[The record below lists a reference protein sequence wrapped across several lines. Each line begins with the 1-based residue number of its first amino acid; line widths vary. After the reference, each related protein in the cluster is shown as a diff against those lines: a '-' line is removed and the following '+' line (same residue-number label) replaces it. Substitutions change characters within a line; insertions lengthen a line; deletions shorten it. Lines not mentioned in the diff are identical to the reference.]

1 LLHQRDPSAQKI
13 RIRISASTAT
23 EATGEAME
31 QALAPAFEAPTIA
44 SPGLRPNILSPMET
58 LAQSIS
64 TIAPTTSPTM
74 TVPLVF
80 ALAGNGTWLA
90 YLFATCAMLLMALCI
105 SRFARY
111 TSCSGSLYTY
121 ATSSLPPA
129 ISGIA
134 GWALLLAYIATGA
147 SVTGGFINYT
157 NVFMLQIFGRPAPT
171 VLLAIL
177 CVGISTAIAYRDV
190 QVSARLML
198 WIEAIS
204 VALISIVLAILLWR
218 NGLHIDQTQL
228 HLHNVHPSGVRL
240 GVVLAIFSFV
250 GFESATT
257 LGAEARNP
265 LRTIP
270 RAVIQSAIFC
280 GLFFILCAYLE
291 TLGMAS
297 AHQNLGT
304 STAPMRV
311 LSTLAGVSQLGPFID
326 FGALVSMFACT
337 LACITAAARVLMR
350 MAHNGL
356 AHRRLGIAHKTN
368 ATPGSA
374 VLLTGLLTALPVS
387 VLTLRG
393 VTGFDIYG
401 WMGSLAVY
409 GFLTTYG
416 LAAIA
421 LPIYLKRHHHL
432 TTGTLLLSIAGTL
445 AMLLALAGT
454 LYPIPDSPYNWL
466 PYVYLAY
473 ILCGVTWFAIST
485 RAKSPA

>member
-1 LLHQRDPSAQKI
+1 
-13 RIRISASTAT
+13 
-23 EATGEAME
+23 ME
-31 QALAPAFEAPTIA
+31 QVAESEASLAPV
-44 SPGLRPNILSPMET
+44 PGLRANILSPMET

-64 TIAPTTSPTM
+64 TIAPTTTPTM
-74 TVPLVF
+74 TIPLVF
-80 ALAGNGTWLA
+80 VLAGNGTWLA
-90 YLFATCAMLLMALCI
+90 YLFATAAILLIALCI

-121 ATSSLPPA
+121 ATSSLPPS

-147 SVTGGFINYT
+147 SVAGGFINYA
-157 NVFMLQIFGRPAPT
+157 NVFLLAITGKSAPT
-171 VLLAIL
+171 FLLAIL
-177 CVGISTAIAYRDV
+177 CVGVSTFIAYRDV

-204 VALISIVLAILLWR
+204 VALIAVVLLLLLWH
-218 NGLHIDQTQL
+218 NGLHLDHAQL
-228 HLHNVHPSGVRL
+228 HLEGVTPSAVRL
-240 GVVLAIFSFV
+240 GVVLALFSFV

-257 LGAEARNP
+257 LGAEASNP
-265 LRTIP
+265 LHTIP
-270 RAVIQSAIFC
+270 RAVIQSAIFT

-291 TLGMAS
+291 TLGMHT
-297 AHQNLGT
+297 AHQNLGE

-311 LSTLAGVSQLGPFID
+311 LATLAGVTPLGPFID

-350 MAHNGL
+350 MGHNGL
-356 AHRRLGIAHKTN
+356 VHQRLGLAHSKN

-374 VLLTGLLTALPVS
+374 VLVSGIFTALPVT
-387 VLTLRG
+387 VLALRG
-393 VTGFDIYG
+393 VAGTDIYG

-416 LAAIA
+416 LAAVA
-421 LPIYLKRHHHL
+421 LPLYLKRNHHL
-432 TTGTLLLSIAGTL
+432 TSASLIVSATTTIAIV
-445 AMLLALAGT
+445 LALAGT
-454 LYPIPDSPYNWL
+454 LYPVPERPYNWL

-473 ILCGVTWFAIST
+473 ILGGIVWFSLTTRRQASVT
-485 RAKSPA
+485 

>member
-1 LLHQRDPSAQKI
+1 
-13 RIRISASTAT
+13 
-23 EATGEAME
+23 ME
-31 QALAPAFEAPTIA
+31 QALAPVDEAPDLA
-44 SPGLRPNILSPMET
+44 SPGLRANILSPMET

-64 TIAPTTSPTM
+64 TIAPTTTPTM
-74 TVPLVF
+74 TIPLVF
-80 ALAGNGTWLA
+80 VLAGNGTWLA
-90 YLFATCAMLLMALCI
+90 YLLATAAVLLIALCI

-147 SVTGGFINYT
+147 SVAGGFINYA
-157 NVFMLQIFGRPAPT
+157 NVFLLSITGKSAPT
-171 VLLAIL
+171 FLLALL
-177 CVGISTAIAYRDV
+177 CVGVSTFIAYRDV

-204 VALISIVLAILLWR
+204 VALIAIVLTLLLWH
-218 NGLHIDQTQL
+218 NGLHIDHAQF
-228 HLHNVHPSGVRL
+228 HLKGVTPSAVRL
-240 GVVLAIFSFV
+240 GVVLALFSFV

-257 LGAEARNP
+257 LGAEASNP

-270 RAVIQSAIFC
+270 RAVIQSAVFT

-291 TLGMAS
+291 TLGMHT
-297 AHQNLGT
+297 AHQNLGE

-311 LSTLAGVSQLGPFID
+311 LASLAGVAPLGPFID

-350 MAHNGL
+350 MGHNGL
-356 AHRRLGIAHKTN
+356 VHRRMGFAHRRN
-368 ATPGSA
+368 ATPASA
-374 VLLTGLLTALPVS
+374 VLVSGLLTALPVT
-387 VLTLRG
+387 VLALRG
-393 VTGFDIYG
+393 VAGTDIYG

-421 LPIYLKRHHHL
+421 LPLYLRRNHHL
-432 TTGTLLLSIAGTL
+432 TSAPLALSIITAL
-445 AMLLALAGT
+445 AIVLALAGT
-454 LYPIPDSPYNWL
+454 LYPVPERPYNWL
-466 PYVYLAY
+466 PYVYLVY
-473 ILCGVTWFAIST
+473 ILCGVAWFAVSTRKVIST
-485 RAKSPA
+485 ST

>member
-1 LLHQRDPSAQKI
+1 
-13 RIRISASTAT
+13 
-23 EATGEAME
+23 ME
-31 QALAPAFEAPTIA
+31 QALAPAIEAPTIA
-44 SPGLRPNILSPMET
+44 PSSLRPNILSPMET

-74 TVPLVF
+74 TIPLVF

-121 ATSSLPPA
+121 ATSSLPPT

-157 NVFMLQIFGRPAPT
+157 NIFMLSIFGKPAPT
-171 VLLAIL
+171 ALLALL
-177 CVGISTAIAYRDV
+177 CVGISTVIAYRDV

-198 WIEAIS
+198 WIEASS
-204 VALISIVLAILLWR
+204 VALITIVLAILLWR
-218 NGLHIDQTQL
+218 NGLHIDHAQL
-228 HLHNVHPSGVRL
+228 HLQGVHPAGVRL

-250 GFESATT
+250 GFESATS
-257 LGAEARNP
+257 LGAEAVNP

-270 RAVIQSAIFC
+270 RAVIQSAVFT
-280 GLFFILCAYLE
+280 GLFLILCAYVE
-291 TLGMAS
+291 TLGMHAL
-297 AHQNLGT
+297 NEDLGT
-304 STAPMRV
+304 SAAPMRE
-311 LSTLAGVSQLGPFID
+311 LSRLAGVNLFGRLID

-350 MAHNGL
+350 MAHNGVV
-356 AHRRLGIAHKTN
+356 HRSLGIAHKKN

-374 VLLTGLLTALPVS
+374 VLLTGLLTA
-387 VLTLRG
+387 VLVTALALRG
-393 VTGFDIYG
+393 VTGFNIYG

-421 LPIYLKRHHHL
+421 LPIYLKRNHNL
-432 TTGTLLLSIAGTL
+432 TPGTLLLAVAGTL

-473 ILCGVTWFAIST
+473 ILCGIAWHAIST
-485 RAKSPA
+485 RNRYTSPAAS

>member
-1 LLHQRDPSAQKI
+1 
-13 RIRISASTAT
+13 
-23 EATGEAME
+23 ME
-31 QALAPAFEAPTIA
+31 QALSEAPIVAHT
-44 SPGLRPNILSPMET
+44 GLRPNILSPLET

-64 TIAPTTSPTM
+64 TIAPTASPTM
-74 TVPLVF
+74 TIPLVF

-105 SRFARY
+105 SRFARH

-121 ATSSLPPA
+121 ATSSLPPT

-147 SVTGGFINYT
+147 SVTGGFINYA
-157 NVFMLQIFGRPAPT
+157 NVFMLQIFGKPAPT
-171 VLLAIL
+171 VLLAIV

-198 WIEAIS
+198 WIEATS
-204 VALISIVLAILLWR
+204 VSLITIVLAILLWR
-218 NGLHIDQTQL
+218 NGLHIDHPQL
-228 HLHNVHPSGVRL
+228 HLQGVSTSGVRL

-291 TLGMAS
+291 TLGMAT

-304 STAPMRV
+304 STAPLRV
-311 LSTLAGVSQLGPFID
+311 LSDLAGVPLLGPLID

-356 AHRRLGIAHKTN
+356 AHRRLGTAHKKN

-374 VLLTGLLTALPVS
+374 ILLTGLFTVLPVA

-393 VTGFDIYG
+393 VSGTDIYG

-421 LPIYLKRHHHL
+421 LPVYLKRNHHL

-445 AMLLALAGT
+445 ATLLAIAGT
-454 LYPIPDSPYNWL
+454 LYPVPDRPYNWL

-473 ILCGVTWFAIST
+473 ILCGMAWYAISNRNLST
-485 RAKSPA
+485 APFTTN

>member
-1 LLHQRDPSAQKI
+1 
-13 RIRISASTAT
+13 
-23 EATGEAME
+23 ME
-31 QALAPAFEAPTIA
+31 QALITASEAPVSNPT
-44 SPGLRPNILSPMET
+44 GLRPNILSPMET

-121 ATSSLPPA
+121 ATSSLPPG

-147 SVTGGFINYT
+147 SVAGGFINYT
-157 NVFMLQIFGRPAPT
+157 NVFMLSIFGRPAPT

-177 CVGISTAIAYRDV
+177 CVGVSTAIAYRDV

-198 WIEAIS
+198 WIEATS
-204 VALISIVLAILLWR
+204 VTLITTVLALLLWR
-218 NGLHIDQTQL
+218 NGLHIDHAQL
-228 HLHNVHPSGVRL
+228 HLHGVTSSGVRL

-291 TLGMAS
+291 TLGMAT
-297 AHQNLGT
+297 AHENLGT
-304 STAPMRV
+304 STAPLRV
-311 LSTLAGVSQLGPFID
+311 LSNLAGVPLLGPLID

-356 AHRRLGIAHKTN
+356 VHSKLGTAHIKN

-374 VLLTGLLTALPVS
+374 VLLTGLFTLLPVG
-387 VLTLRG
+387 VLTFRG
-393 VTGFDIYG
+393 VSGSDIYG
-401 WMGSLAVY
+401 WLGSLAVY
-409 GFLTTYG
+409 GFLTAYG
-416 LAAIA
+416 LAAVA
-421 LPIYLKRHHHL
+421 LPVYLKRNHHL
-432 TTGTLLLSIAGTL
+432 TTSTFALSIAATL
-445 AMLLALAGT
+445 ATLLALAGT
-454 LYPIPDSPYNWL
+454 LYPVPDRPYNWL

-473 ILCGVTWFAIST
+473 ILCGIAWFAITT
-485 RAKSPA
+485 RTRSASS

>member
-1 LLHQRDPSAQKI
+1 
-13 RIRISASTAT
+13 
-23 EATGEAME
+23 ME
-31 QALAPAFEAPTIA
+31 QALIPASEAPASA
-44 SPGLRPNILSPMET
+44 STGLRPNILSPLET

-64 TIAPTTSPTM
+64 TIAPTASPTM

-157 NVFMLQIFGRPAPT
+157 NVYMLAIFGRPAPT
-171 VLLAIL
+171 VLLTIV

-190 QVSARLML
+190 QISARLML
-198 WIEAIS
+198 WIEATS
-204 VALISIVLAILLWR
+204 VSLITIVLAILLWR
-218 NGLHIDQTQL
+218 NGLHIDHPQL
-228 HLHNVHPSGVRL
+228 HLQGVTSSGVRL

-291 TLGMAS
+291 TLGMAR
-297 AHQNLGT
+297 AHQDLGT
-304 STAPMRV
+304 STAPLRI
-311 LSTLAGVSQLGPFID
+311 LSDLAGVPLLGPLID

-356 AHRRLGIAHKTN
+356 AHSRLGTAHKTN

-374 VLLTGLLTALPVS
+374 VLLTGLFTVLPVA

-393 VTGFDIYG
+393 VSGTDVYG

-421 LPIYLKRHHHL
+421 LPVYLKRNHHL
-432 TTGTLLLSIAGTL
+432 TTGTLLLSIAGTV
-445 AMLLALAGT
+445 ATLLAIAGT
-454 LYPIPDSPYNWL
+454 LYPVPDRPYNWL

-473 ILCGVTWFAIST
+473 ILCGMAWYAIST
-485 RAKSPA
+485 RNRPTHPTTTR